1 MDNEYDLTLDF
12 LKAQDWEEL
21 NHLEELLK
29 PFNRVIKR
37 VEGNTYIGSYG
48 TL

>member
-12 LKAQDWEEL
+12 LEAQDWEEL
-21 NHLEELLK
+21 NHFEELLE

-37 VEGNTYIGSYG
+37 VEGNAYTGSYG
-48 TL
+48 AP